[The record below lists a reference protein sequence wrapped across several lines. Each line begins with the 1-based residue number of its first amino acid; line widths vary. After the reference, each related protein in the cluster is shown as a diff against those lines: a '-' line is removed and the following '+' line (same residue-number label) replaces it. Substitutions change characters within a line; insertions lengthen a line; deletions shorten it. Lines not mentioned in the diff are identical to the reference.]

1 MSVVLLIPRLQPDMM
16 TMIKMRTG
24 CDVQRLCLRVQI
36 HITSTSQPVRIFI
49 IVIMSGCRR
58 GISRTTLISA
68 FSHYFLYQTV
78 IWSLVQ
84 CNLDY
89 PDSLG
94 PNKTVRISYSPDKRG
109 RFIHSGIGMG
119 LVSMF
124 G

>member
-1 MSVVLLIPRLQPDMM
+1 MFMNH
-16 TMIKMRTG
+16 K
-24 CDVQRLCLRVQI
+24 I
-36 HITSTSQPVRIFI
+36 HYL
-49 IVIMSGCRR
+49 VI
-58 GISRTTLISA
+58 
-68 FSHYFLYQTV
+68 
-78 IWSLVQ
+78 Q

-109 RFIHSGIGMG
+109 RFIHSSIGMG